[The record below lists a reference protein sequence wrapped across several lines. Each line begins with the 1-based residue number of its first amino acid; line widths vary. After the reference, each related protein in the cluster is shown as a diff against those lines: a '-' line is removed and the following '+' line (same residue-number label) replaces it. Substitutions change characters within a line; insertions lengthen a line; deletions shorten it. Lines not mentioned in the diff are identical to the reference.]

1 MYLERNVKGRNHMME
16 QNSRRTE
23 NDLTAALEACAIS
36 ARRGYDIAI
45 DGMEALKKSIHHM
58 SEQLSNQIRTLK
70 RSKFNDPKMM
80 NDLIAQ
86 LSSIQSDFGAVPMK
100 VAEEVGG
107 LVKDTFAITLF
118 GRTMAGKSTLMEI
131 LIRGNGASIGLG
143 GQRTT
148 RDVRTYRYKNLQI
161 TDVPGIAAFEGA
173 EDERVAYEAAKKGD
187 LILFLITNDA
197 PQAKEAECLDH
208 ILRLGKPVI
217 CLINVN
223 VALRSPNDLNKGLFR
238 RDMTKKFAPK
248 RLRDLQEQF
257 VAFGR
262 QYGSDWS
269 GIPCIPVHLKAA
281 FLSQQDAFQ
290 EVRDEVYELS
300 RFPLVEEYIIREVC
314 ARGSFYKF
322 KTFLDAVA
330 VPALTMVER
339 LFRYSVQNLK
349 QQELLGEKRAN
360 LASWISSFEADGEK
374 RIETFLTNLR
384 SSLKR
389 SVAEFAEEHY
399 DDQRAGDAWSAMLKK
414 RNISGKAE
422 ELINQLGHECEAE
435 LREISRAICAEMRFS
450 EQSFTNHSINMESI
464 IDAKRMWNWFAAVG
478 NGGLVIGALANWWNP
493 GGWVLFGIAAAS
505 TLISFLFTDREKK
518 VRDARRKLE
527 KKLTEHIEEIIKQLR
542 KDMNSCLQK
551 NLIKE
556 YVLPMQRV
564 VYKIESSVS
573 KLSEAQRNTAR
584 MLNDKLRKINTELL
598 KAAFDHIGRDGMM
611 RHIGKVAR
619 IPGDTVMMDCTQGG
633 VLPHSAQDEL
643 AALLREQ
650 VLCIEGCDDV
660 YDVLRE
666 AIWSPD
672 IPPKEIWESRIV
684 TSVGHAPCCVS
695 IPQLDVSDAALRSR
709 IRLAQQLT
717 EMVVMN

>member
-1 MYLERNVKGRNHMME
+1 MME

-23 NDLTAALEACAIS
+23 NDLIAALDACAIS

-45 DGMEALKKSIHHM
+45 DGTEALKESIHHM

-70 RSKFNDPKMM
+70 RSKFNDPKML
-80 NDLIAQ
+80 NGLIAQ
-86 LSSIQSDFGAVPMK
+86 LSSIQSDFGVVPIQ

-107 LVKDTFAITLF
+107 LFKDTFAITLF

-161 TDVPGIAAFEGA
+161 TDVPGIAAFDGA

-187 LILFLITNDA
+187 LVLFLVTNDA
-197 PQAKEAECLDH
+197 PQAEEAECLDH

-217 CLINVN
+217 CLINVK
-223 VALRSPNDLNKGLFR
+223 VDLRSPNDLNKGLFR
-238 RDMTKKFAPK
+238 RDMTKRFAPK

-262 QYGSDWS
+262 EYGSDWS
-269 GIPCIPVHLKAA
+269 GIPFIPVHLKAA

-300 RFPLVEEYIIREVC
+300 RFPVVEKYIIHEVC

-330 VPALTMVER
+330 VPMLEMSES
-339 LFRYSVQNLK
+339 LLQDSVQNLK
-349 QQELLGEKRAN
+349 QQELLGEKGAN
-360 LASWISSFEADGEK
+360 LASWISTFEADGEK
-374 RIETFLTNLR
+374 RIETFLTKLR

-389 SVAEFAEEHY
+389 SVAAFAEEHY
-399 DDQRAGDAWSAMLKK
+399 DDRKAGEAWAALLKK

-422 ELINQLGHECEAE
+422 ELINQLGQECEAE

-450 EQSFTNHSINMESI
+450 EQSFTDHSINMDRI
-464 IDAKRMWNWFAAVG
+464 VDGKRIWNWFAAVG
-478 NGGLVIGALANWWNP
+478 NGGVAIALLAGWWNP
-493 GGWVLFGIAAAS
+493 AAWVPVAIMAAS
-505 TLISFLFTDREKK
+505 TLISFLFSDREEK

-527 KKLTEHIEEIIKQLR
+527 KKLTDHIEEVIKQLR
-542 KDMNSCLQK
+542 KDMTNRLQK
-551 NLIKE
+551 DLIKE
-556 YVLPMQRV
+556 YVLPKQKAV
-564 VYKIESSVS
+564 DKIESSVS
-573 KLSEAQRNTAR
+573 ELSEVQRNTAR

-619 IPGDTVMMDCTQGG
+619 IPGDTVMMDCTRGG
-633 VLPHSAQDEL
+633 VLPYSVQDEL

-672 IPPKEIWESRIV
+672 IPPKEVWERGIISPV
-684 TSVGHAPCCVS
+684 KDVPCCVS

>member
-1 MYLERNVKGRNHMME
+1 MME

-23 NDLTAALEACAIS
+23 NDLTAALDACALS
-36 ARRGYDIAI
+36 AHRGYDVAI
-45 DGMEALKKSIHHM
+45 DGTEALKKSIHHM

-70 RSKFNDPKMM
+70 RSKFNGPKMM
-80 NDLIAQ
+80 NGLIAQ
-86 LSSIQSDFGAVPMK
+86 LSSIQSDFGIVPLQ

-107 LVKDTFAITLF
+107 LFKDTFAITLF

-131 LIRGNGASIGLG
+131 LTHGNGASIGLG
-143 GQRTT
+143 AQRKT

-161 TDVPGIAAFEGA
+161 TDVPGIAAFDGA

-197 PQAKEAECLDH
+197 PQAEEAECLDH

-217 CLINVN
+217 CLINVK
-223 VALRSPNDLNKGLFR
+223 VDLRSPNDLNKGLFR
-238 RDMTKKFAPK
+238 RDMSRRFAPE
-248 RLRDLQEQF
+248 RLRELQEQF

-269 GIPCIPVHLKAA
+269 GIPFIPVHLKAA

-300 RFPLVEEYIIREVC
+300 RFPVVEKYIIHEVC
-314 ARGSFYKF
+314 ARGRFYKF

-330 VPALTMVER
+330 VPMLEMSES
-339 LFRYSVQNLK
+339 LLQDSVQNLK

-360 LASWISSFEADGEK
+360 LASWISTFEADGEK
-374 RIETFLTNLR
+374 RIGTFLTNLR

-389 SVAEFAEEHY
+389 SVAAFAEEHY
-399 DDQRAGDAWSAMLKK
+399 DDRKAGEAWSALLKK
-414 RNISGKAE
+414 RNIGGKAE
-422 ELINQLGHECEAE
+422 ALMNQLREECEAE
-435 LREISRAICAEMRFS
+435 LREISRAICAEIRFS
-450 EQSFTNHSINMESI
+450 DRSFTDHSINMDRI
-464 IDAKRMWNWFAAVG
+464 VDGKRIWNWIAVVG
-478 NGGLVIGALANWWNP
+478 NGGIAIAALANWWNP
-493 GGWVLFGIAAAS
+493 GGWVLGGIAIAS

-518 VRDARRKLE
+518 IRDARRKLE
-527 KKLTEHIEEIIKQLR
+527 KKLTDHIEEVIKHLR
-542 KDMNSCLQK
+542 KDMTNRLQK
-551 NLIKE
+551 DLIKE
-556 YVLPMQRV
+556 YVLPMQKD

-573 KLSEAQRNTAR
+573 ELSEAQRSTAR
-584 MLNDKLRKINTELL
+584 MLNDKLREINTELL
-598 KAAFDHIGRDGMM
+598 KAAFDHIGRNGMM

-619 IPGDTVMMDCTQGG
+619 IPGDTVMMDCTGGG
-633 VLPHSAQDEL
+633 VLPYSVQDEL
-643 AALLREQ
+643 AELLREQ

-672 IPPKEIWESRIV
+672 IPPKEVWENKGGGLLEEEPYCVRI
-684 TSVGHAPCCVS
+684 S
-695 IPQLDVSDAALRSR
+695 QLDISDAAVRSR

>member
-1 MYLERNVKGRNHMME
+1 ME

-23 NDLTAALEACAIS
+23 NDLTAALDACALS
-36 ARRGYDIAI
+36 AHRGYDVAI
-45 DGMEALKKSIHHM
+45 DGTEALKESIHHM

-70 RSKFNDPKMM
+70 RSKFNGPKMM
-80 NDLIAQ
+80 NGLIAQ
-86 LSSIQSDFGAVPMK
+86 LSSIQSDFDVVPIQ

-107 LVKDTFAITLF
+107 LFKDTFAITLF

-131 LIRGNGASIGLG
+131 LTHGNGASIGLG
-143 GQRTT
+143 AQRKT

-161 TDVPGIAAFEGA
+161 TDVPGIAAFDGA

-197 PQAKEAECLDH
+197 PQAEEAECLDH

-217 CLINVN
+217 CLINVK
-223 VALRSPNDLNKGLFR
+223 VDLRSPNDLNKGLFR
-238 RDMTKKFAPK
+238 RDMTKRFAPE
-248 RLRDLQEQF
+248 RLRELQEQF

-269 GIPCIPVHLKAA
+269 GIPFIPVHLKAA

-300 RFPLVEEYIIREVC
+300 RFPVVEKYIIREVC

-322 KTFLDAVA
+322 KNFLDAVV
-330 VPALTMVER
+330 VPMLEMSELLR
-339 LFRYSVQNLK
+339 QNSIQNLK
-349 QQELLGEKRAN
+349 QKELLREKRTN
-360 LASWISSFEADGEK
+360 MASWISSFEADGEK
-374 RIETFLTNLR
+374 RIETFLTKLR

-389 SVAEFAEEHY
+389 SVAAFAEEHY
-399 DDQRAGDAWSAMLKK
+399 DDRKAGEAWAALLKK

-422 ELINQLGHECEAE
+422 ELINQLGQACEAE
-435 LREISRAICAEMRFS
+435 LREISRAICAENRFS
-450 EQSFTNHSINMESI
+450 DRSFTDHSINMERI
-464 IDAKRMWNWFAAVG
+464 VDGKRIWNWIAVVG
-478 NGGLVIGALANWWNP
+478 NGGLAIAAIANWWNP
-493 GGWVLFGIAAAS
+493 GGWVLGGIAIAS
-505 TLISFLFTDREKK
+505 TLISFLFTDREEK

-556 YVLPMQRV
+556 YVLPMQKV

-573 KLSEAQRNTAR
+573 ELSEVQRNTAR

-598 KAAFDHIGRDGMM
+598 KAAFDHIGRDGLM

-619 IPGDTVMMDCTQGG
+619 IPGDTVMMDCTGGG
-633 VLPHSAQDEL
+633 VLPYSVQDEL
-643 AALLREQ
+643 AELLREQ

-666 AIWSPD
+666 AIWNPD
-672 IPPKEIWESRIV
+672 IPPKEVWENKGGGLLEEEPYCVRI
-684 TSVGHAPCCVS
+684 S
-695 IPQLDVSDAALRSR
+695 QLDISDAAVRSR

>member
-1 MYLERNVKGRNHMME
+1 MME

-23 NDLTAALEACAIS
+23 NDLIAALDACAIS

-45 DGMEALKKSIHHM
+45 DGMEALKESIHHM

-70 RSKFNDPKMM
+70 RSKFNDPKML
-80 NDLIAQ
+80 NGLIAQ
-86 LSSIQSDFGAVPMK
+86 LSSIQSDFGVVPIQ

-107 LVKDTFAITLF
+107 LFKDTFAITLF

-161 TDVPGIAAFEGA
+161 TDVPGIAAFDGA

-197 PQAKEAECLDH
+197 PQAEEAECLNH

-217 CLINVN
+217 CLINVK
-223 VALRSPNDLNKGLFR
+223 VDLRSPNDLNKGLFR
-238 RDMTKKFAPK
+238 RDMSRRFAPE
-248 RLRDLQEQF
+248 RLRELQEQF

-269 GIPCIPVHLKAA
+269 GIPFIPVHLKAA

-300 RFPLVEEYIIREVC
+300 RFPVVEKYIIHEVC

-330 VPALTMVER
+330 VPMLEMSES
-339 LFRYSVQNLK
+339 LLQDSVQNLK
-349 QQELLGEKRAN
+349 QQELLGEKGAN
-360 LASWISSFEADGEK
+360 LASWISTFEADGEK
-374 RIETFLTNLR
+374 RIETFLTKLR

-389 SVAEFAEEHY
+389 SVAAFAEEHY
-399 DDQRAGDAWSAMLKK
+399 DDRKAGEAWAALLKK

-422 ELINQLGHECEAE
+422 ALMNQLGQECEAE
-435 LREISRAICAEMRFS
+435 LREISRAICAENRFS
-450 EQSFTNHSINMESI
+450 DRSFTDHSINMERI
-464 IDAKRMWNWFAAVG
+464 VDGKRIWNWIAVVG
-478 NGGLVIGALANWWNP
+478 NGGLAIAALANWWNP
-493 GGWVLFGIAAAS
+493 GGWVLGGIAIAS
-505 TLISFLFTDREKK
+505 TLISCLFTDREEK

-527 KKLTEHIEEIIKQLR
+527 KKLTEHIEEIIKQLH

-556 YVLPMQRV
+556 YVLPMQKV

-573 KLSEAQRNTAR
+573 ELSEVQRNTAR

-619 IPGDTVMMDCTQGG
+619 IPGDTVMMDCTRGG
-633 VLPHSAQDEL
+633 VLPYSVQDEL

-672 IPPKEIWESRIV
+672 IPPKEVWERGIISPV
-684 TSVGHAPCCVS
+684 KDVPCCVS

>member
-1 MYLERNVKGRNHMME
+1 MIE

-399 DDQRAGDAWSAMLKK
+399 DDQRAGDAWAAMLKK

-422 ELINQLGHECEAE
+422 ELINQLGQECEAE

-527 KKLTEHIEEIIKQLR
+527 KKLTEHIEEIIKQLS